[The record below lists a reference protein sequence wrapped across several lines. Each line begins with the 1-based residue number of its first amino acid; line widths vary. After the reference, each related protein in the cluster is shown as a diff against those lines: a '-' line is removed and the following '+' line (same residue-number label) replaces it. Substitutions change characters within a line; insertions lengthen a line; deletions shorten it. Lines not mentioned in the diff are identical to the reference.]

1 MDKNTLIG
9 FGLILLILV
18 GFSMLQKPT
27 EQKVQQ
33 AIQQDSIIQATPQ
46 QPLSQQTAPY
56 EQELVEAGQT
66 EAQALNDN
74 YGQFAAFLT
83 GENQIYNIEN
93 DLMVVSMASKGGRI
107 ASVRIKNYVTHDS
120 LPLILFDEKN
130 SSFDI
135 TLISSNN
142 RIINT
147 KDLYFTPVQG
157 QNPLEFIFRLALAQ
171 DQYLDFVYTLQEDS
185 YLMSMDICGQ
195 GLENMLSPSLSNLDL
210 NWAVKMRSQEKGR
223 KFEQRYSMLQYKF
236 MGDDVEKM
244 SVNKDESKIVNNRLH
259 WIAFKDQFFAS
270 VLICD
275 KGLISNELSSKLES
289 DLSPHIKDYKLRSG
303 IDFDMRGNRE
313 ANLNF
318 YFGPTKYS
326 ILKKFDKGLKKSERL
341 GLDNL
346 VPLGGSIIRWV
357 NVGLIIPMFNFFGS
371 FIGNFGIIIILM
383 TICIKLLI
391 LPLTFKSYKSSA
403 KMRLLKPQID
413 EINTKYAGESK
424 AQERSTA
431 TMELYKRAGVNPM
444 GGCLPMLLQF
454 PILIAMFWFFPA
466 SIELRQE
473 SFLWAKDLSTYDAVI
488 SWEANIPFIS
498 KFFGNHISLF
508 CLLMTVTNL
517 IYTKINSDNTGGSNQ
532 MPGMKAMMYMMPI
545 MFLFIFNQYSSGLS
559 FYYFISTLFTIGQT
573 YIFRATIDEEKMLKQ
588 LMENKNKPI
597 KKSSFAKRLEEAQR
611 MQREQIRQQAKKRR

>member
-1 MDKNTLIG
+1 
-9 FGLILLILV
+9 
-18 GFSMLQKPT
+18 
-27 EQKVQQ
+27 
-33 AIQQDSIIQATPQ
+33 
-46 QPLSQQTAPY
+46 
-56 EQELVEAGQT
+56 
-66 EAQALNDN
+66 
-74 YGQFAAFLT
+74 
-83 GENQIYNIEN
+83 
-93 DLMVVSMASKGGRI
+93 
-107 ASVRIKNYVTHDS
+107 
-120 LPLILFDEKN
+120 
-130 SSFDI
+130 
-135 TLISSNN
+135 
-142 RIINT
+142 
-147 KDLYFTPVQG
+147 
-157 QNPLEFIFRLALAQ
+157 
-171 DQYLDFVYTLQEDS
+171 
-185 YLMSMDICGQ
+185 
-195 GLENMLSPSLSNLDL
+195 
-210 NWAVKMRSQEKGR
+210 
-223 KFEQRYSMLQYKF
+223 
-236 MGDDVEKM
+236 
-244 SVNKDESKIVNNRLH
+244 
-259 WIAFKDQFFAS
+259 
-270 VLICD
+270 
-275 KGLISNELSSKLES
+275 
-289 DLSPHIKDYKLRSG
+289 
-303 IDFDMRGNRE
+303 
-313 ANLNF
+313 
-318 YFGPTKYS
+318 
-326 ILKKFDKGLKKSERL
+326 
-341 GLDNL
+341 
-346 VPLGGSIIRWV
+346 
-357 NVGLIIPMFNFFGS
+357 MFNFFGS

-413 EINTKYAGESK
+413 EINTKFAGESK
-424 AQERSTA
+424 AQERSAA

-559 FYYFISTLFTIGQT
+559 FYYFVSTLFTIGQT

>member
-1 MDKNTLIG
+1 
-9 FGLILLILV
+9 
-18 GFSMLQKPT
+18 
-27 EQKVQQ
+27 
-33 AIQQDSIIQATPQ
+33 
-46 QPLSQQTAPY
+46 
-56 EQELVEAGQT
+56 
-66 EAQALNDN
+66 
-74 YGQFAAFLT
+74 
-83 GENQIYNIEN
+83 
-93 DLMVVSMASKGGRI
+93 
-107 ASVRIKNYVTHDS
+107 
-120 LPLILFDEKN
+120 
-130 SSFDI
+130 
-135 TLISSNN
+135 
-142 RIINT
+142 
-147 KDLYFTPVQG
+147 
-157 QNPLEFIFRLALAQ
+157 
-171 DQYLDFVYTLQEDS
+171 
-185 YLMSMDICGQ
+185 
-195 GLENMLSPSLSNLDL
+195 
-210 NWAVKMRSQEKGR
+210 
-223 KFEQRYSMLQYKF
+223 
-236 MGDDVEKM
+236 
-244 SVNKDESKIVNNRLH
+244 
-259 WIAFKDQFFAS
+259 
-270 VLICD
+270 
-275 KGLISNELSSKLES
+275 
-289 DLSPHIKDYKLRSG
+289 
-303 IDFDMRGNRE
+303 MRGNRE

-413 EINTKYAGESK
+413 EINTKFAGESK
-424 AQERSTA
+424 AQERSAA

-508 CLLMTVTNL
+508 CLLMTITNL

-559 FYYFISTLFTIGQT
+559 FYYFVSTLFTIGQT

>member
-18 GFSMLQKPT
+18 GFSLLQKPT

-33 AIQQDSIIQATPQ
+33 AVQQESAIQATPQ
-46 QPLSQQTAPY
+46 KPLTEQTAPY
-56 EQELVEAGQT
+56 QQEQAEAGQT
-66 EAQALNDN
+66 GTQAISD
-74 YGQFAAFLT
+74 YGQFAAFLA
-83 GENQIYNIEN
+83 GENQIFSIKN
-93 DLMVVSMASKGGRI
+93 DLMEVSLASKGGRI
-107 ASVRIKNYVTHDS
+107 ASVRLKNYVTHDS
-120 LPLILFDEKN
+120 LPLILFDENN
-130 SSFDI
+130 SSFDV

-157 QNPLEFIFRLALAQ
+157 ENPQEFIFRLAIAQ
-171 DQYLDFVYTLQEDS
+171 DQYLDFVYSLQEGS
-185 YLMSMDICGQ
+185 YMMSMDIRGQ
-195 GLENMLSPSLSNLDL
+195 GLENLLSPSISNLDL

-244 SVNKDESKIVNNRLH
+244 SESKDDSKNVNNRLR

-270 VLICD
+270 VLISD
-275 KGLISNELSSKLES
+275 QGFISNELSSKLES
-289 DLSPHIKDYKLRSG
+289 DLSPHIKNYNLRSA

-313 ANLNF
+313 ARLKF

-326 ILKKFDKGLKKSERL
+326 ILKKFDKGLEKAEQL
-341 GLDNL
+341 DLDNL

-357 NVGLIIPMFNFFGS
+357 NVGLILPMFNFFGS

-383 TICIKLLI
+383 TICIKVLI

-413 EINTKYAGESK
+413 EINARLAGESK
-424 AQERSTA
+424 AQERSAA
-431 TMELYKRAGVNPM
+431 TMDLYKRAGVNPM
-444 GGCLPMLLQF
+444 GGCLPMLMQF
-454 PILIAMFWFFPA
+454 PILVAMFWFFPA

-473 SFLWAKDLSTYDAVI
+473 SFLWARDLSTYDAVI
-488 SWEANIPFIS
+488 TWEANIPLIS

-508 CLLMTVTNL
+508 CLLMTITNL
-517 IYTKINSDNTGGSNQ
+517 VYTKINNDSTGGGAQ
-532 MPGMKAMMYMMPI
+532 MPGMKVMMYLMPV

-559 FYYFISTLFTIGQT
+559 FYYFVSTLFTIGQT
-573 YIFRATIDEEKMLKQ
+573 YLFRASIDEQKMLKQ
-588 LMENKNKPI
+588 LMENKSKPV
-597 KKSSFAKRLEEAQR
+597 KKSGFAKRLEEAQR
-611 MQREQIRQQAKKRR
+611 MQREQIKQQAQKRRY

>member
-18 GFSMLQKPT
+18 GFSLLQKPT

-33 AIQQDSIIQATPQ
+33 AIQQENVLNTAPPTAPQ
-46 QPLSQQTAPY
+46 QAEPVQQ
-56 EQELVEAGQT
+56 EQAASGQT
-66 EAQALNDN
+66 LSPSLSDN
-74 YGQFAAFLT
+74 YGQFAAFLA
-83 GENQIYNIEN
+83 GENQVYSIEN
-93 DLMVVSMASKGGRI
+93 DLMEVSMASKGGRI
-107 ASVRIKNYVTHDS
+107 ASVRLKNYVTHDS

-130 SSFDI
+130 SSFDL
-135 TLISSNN
+135 TLISTNN

-147 KDLYFTPVQG
+147 KDLYFSPVQG
-157 QNPLEFIFRLALAQ
+157 QNPQEFIFRLALAQ
-171 DQYLDFVYTLQEDS
+171 DQHLDFVYTLQEGS
-185 YLMSMDICGQ
+185 YLMSMHIRGQ
-195 GLENMLSPSLSNLDL
+195 GLENLLSPSISNLDL

-244 SVNKDESKIVNNRLH
+244 SEGKDDSKSINNRLR

-270 VLICD
+270 VLIND
-275 KGLISNELSSKLES
+275 KGFISNELSSKLEN
-289 DLSPHIKDYKLRSG
+289 DLSPYIKNYALRSA

-313 ANLNF
+313 AQLKF

-326 ILKKFDKGLKKSERL
+326 ILKKFDKGVEKAEQLD
-341 GLDNL
+341 LDNL

-357 NVGLIIPMFNFFGS
+357 NVGLIIPMFNFFGG

-383 TICIKLLI
+383 TICIKLII

-413 EINTKYAGESK
+413 EINARLAGESK
-424 AQERSTA
+424 AQERSAA
-431 TMELYKRAGVNPM
+431 TMDLYKRAGVNPM
-444 GGCLPMLLQF
+444 GGCLPMLMQF
-454 PILIAMFWFFPA
+454 PILVAMFWFFPA

-473 SFLWAKDLSTYDAVI
+473 SFLWAQDLSTYDAIVT
-488 SWEANIPFIS
+488 WEANIPLIS

-508 CLLMTVTNL
+508 CLLMTITNL
-517 IYTKINSDNTGGSNQ
+517 VYTKINNDSTGGGSQ
-532 MPGMKAMMYMMPI
+532 MPGMKTMMYLMPL

-559 FYYFISTLFTIGQT
+559 FYYFVSTLFTIGQT
-573 YIFRATIDEEKMLKQ
+573 YLFRATIDEQKMLAQ
-588 LMENKNKPI
+588 LMEKKNKPV
-597 KKSSFAKRLEEAQR
+597 KKSGFAKRLEEAQR
-611 MQREQIRQQAKKRR
+611 MQREQIKQQAKKRR

>member
-1 MDKNTLIG
+1 MK
-9 FGLILLILV
+9 
-18 GFSMLQKPT
+18 
-27 EQKVQQ
+27 
-33 AIQQDSIIQATPQ
+33 
-46 QPLSQQTAPY
+46 
-56 EQELVEAGQT
+56 
-66 EAQALNDN
+66 
-74 YGQFAAFLT
+74 
-83 GENQIYNIEN
+83 
-93 DLMVVSMASKGGRI
+93 
-107 ASVRIKNYVTHDS
+107 
-120 LPLILFDEKN
+120 
-130 SSFDI
+130 
-135 TLISSNN
+135 
-142 RIINT
+142 
-147 KDLYFTPVQG
+147 
-157 QNPLEFIFRLALAQ
+157 
-171 DQYLDFVYTLQEDS
+171 
-185 YLMSMDICGQ
+185 
-195 GLENMLSPSLSNLDL
+195 
-210 NWAVKMRSQEKGR
+210 
-223 KFEQRYSMLQYKF
+223 QRYSMLQYKF
-236 MGDDVEKM
+236 MGDDASEKM
-244 SVNKDESKIVNNRLH
+244 SVNKDENKIVNNRLH

>member
-18 GFSMLQKPT
+18 GFSLLHKPT

-33 AIQQDSIIQATPQ
+33 AVQHESVIDSAPD
-46 QPLSQQTAPY
+46 TAP
-56 EQELVEAGQT
+56 EQT
-66 EAQALNDN
+66 ETVQPEKQASRQSDN
-74 YGQFAAFLT
+74 SSLIDSYGQFAAFLE
-83 GENQIYNIEN
+83 GENQTYSIEN
-93 DLMVVSMASKGGRI
+93 DLMELSLSSKGGRI
-107 ASVRIKNYVTHDS
+107 ASVRLKNYVTHDS
-120 LPLILFDEKN
+120 LPLILFDENN
-130 SSFDI
+130 SSFDV
-135 TLISSNN
+135 TLISTNN

-157 QNPLEFIFRLALAQ
+157 ENPQEFIFRLTIAQ
-171 DQYLDFVYTLQEDS
+171 DQYLDFVYSLQDGT
-185 YLMSMDICGQ
+185 YLMSMDIRGQ
-195 GLENMLSPSLSNLDL
+195 GLENLLSPSISNLDL

-236 MGDDVEKM
+236 MGDDVEKL
-244 SVNKDESKIVNNRLH
+244 SESKDDTKSINNRLR
-259 WIAFKDQFFAS
+259 WIAFKDQFFAA
-270 VLICD
+270 VLLS
-275 KGLISNELSSKLES
+275 KTGLISNELNSRLEN
-289 DLSPHIKDYKLRSG
+289 DQSPYVKNYALRSA

-313 ANLNF
+313 AQLNF

-326 ILKKFDKGLKKSERL
+326 ILRKFDRGVEKTEQLD
-341 GLDNL
+341 LDNL

-371 FIGNFGIIIILM
+371 FINNFGIIIILM

-413 EINTKYAGESK
+413 EINSRLAGESK
-424 AQERSTA
+424 AQERSAA

-444 GGCLPMLLQF
+444 GGCLPMLMQF

-473 SFLWAKDLSTYDAVI
+473 SFLWAQDLSTYDAVI
-488 SWEANIPFIS
+488 TWEANIPLIS

-508 CLLMTVTNL
+508 CLLMTITNL
-517 IYTKINSDNTGGSNQ
+517 VYTKINGDSTGGGTQ
-532 MPGMKAMMYMMPI
+532 MPGMKAMMYLMPV
-545 MFLFIFNQYSSGLS
+545 MFLFIFNQYSAGLS
-559 FYYFISTLFTIGQT
+559 FYYFVSTLFTIGQT
-573 YIFRATIDEEKMLKQ
+573 YLFRASIDEQKMLKQ
-588 LMENKNKPI
+588 LMENKSKPV
-597 KKSSFAKRLEEAQR
+597 KKSGFAKRLEEAQR
-611 MQREQIRQQAKKRR
+611 MQREQIKQQAKKRR